1 MKRDDKS
8 HNKYKKSSH
17 KSQSDTKFQF
27 LVVMPHAEQ
36 MGNESLSGALLQPPK
51 IKLIYE
57 KRH

>member
-1 MKRDDKS
+1 MT
-8 HNKYKKSSH
+8 
-17 KSQSDTKFQF
+17 QSNTKFQF

-51 IKLIYE
+51 IKVIYE